1 MYLQDFVFL
10 DDTSVTTTSNPLIVN
25 SKAETIKMS
34 VESES
39 TVDVTVQGKVDR
51 ESGTYFNLAVINLS
65 DFSTAEKITA
75 AGIYAVDAQGI
86 KVMRVVS
93 AGAAGSVKVMGVVVC

>member
-10 DDTSVTTTSNPLIVN
+10 DAASVTTTSNPLIVN
-25 SKAETIKMS
+25 SKAETIKLS
-34 VESES
+34 VEGAS
-39 TVDVTVQGKVDR
+39 TIDVTVQGEVDR
-51 ESGTYFNLAVINLS
+51 ESDTYFNIAVINLS

-86 KVMRVVS
+86 KEMRVVS
-93 AGAAGSVKVMGVVVC
+93 AGAAGSAGSIPAM